1 MTIAVVRPE
10 TQMEVALTN
19 NDVVSDCEDVFS
31 SRAPP
36 FLL

>member
-1 MTIAVVRPE
+1 MTVAVVRPE
-10 TQMEVALTN
+10 TQIEVALIDS
-19 NDVVSDCEDVFS
+19 DVVSDSEDVFS